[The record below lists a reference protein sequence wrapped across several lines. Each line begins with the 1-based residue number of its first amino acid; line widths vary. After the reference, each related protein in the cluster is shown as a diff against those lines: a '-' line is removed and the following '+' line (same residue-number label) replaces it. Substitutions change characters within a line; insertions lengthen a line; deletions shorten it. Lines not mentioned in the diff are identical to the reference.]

1 MGNTGEHKSF
11 ADGEGGGGIAAAPED
26 RRPLPSLQWAR
37 FADLP
42 PFGIGRDTAKR
53 FRYFRRG
60 SCSISEGKAP
70 TYDDELKIL
79 DNHLIPNPAAIGEY
93 KRNSGR
99 RSFWNKA

>member
-26 RRPLPSLQWAR
+26 RRPLPPLQWAR

-53 FRYFRRG
+53 FRYFLAY
-60 SCSISEGKAP
+60 SWHPQLTQIN
-70 TYDDELKIL
+70 T
-79 DNHLIPNPAAIGEY
+79 HLAV
-93 KRNSGR
+93 
-99 RSFWNKA
+99 